1 MRNKE
6 TDMTLEKRIETAIA
20 ENTDPFTTDADIRFF
35 ETEEWNA
42 AKVTLGTKIIGD
54 FGGYGP
60 LWNGEVVNRS
70 YRGRRVIIN
79 KEVTDYMVKVK
90 WDDGEVITISTYDT
104 GPTTPE
110 VKVKWDNG
118 STTWICA
125 SEIDAWTEKS
135 KIGYY
140 TEDGYYG

>member
-54 FGGYGP
+54 FGGYTE
-60 LWNGEVVNRS
+60 LWNGEVV
-70 YRGRRVIIN
+70 
-79 KEVTDYMVKVK
+79 
-90 WDDGEVITISTYDT
+90 TIETFDV
-104 GPTTPE
+104 GPTEKE

-118 STTWICA
+118 STTWMLA
-125 SEIDAWTEKS
+125 SEIDANKG
-135 KIGYY
+135 IGYF
-140 TEDGYYG
+140 TEEGYYG

>member
-42 AKVTLGTKIIGD
+42 AKVTLGAKIIGD
-54 FGGYGP
+54 FGGYTE
-60 LWNGEVVNRS
+60 LWNGEVV
-70 YRGRRVIIN
+70 
-79 KEVTDYMVKVK
+79 
-90 WDDGEVITISTYDT
+90 TIETFDV
-104 GPTTPE
+104 GPREKE

-118 STTWICA
+118 SHTWMLA
-125 SEIDAWTEKS
+125 SEIDANKG
-135 KIGYY
+135 IGYF
-140 TEDGYYG
+140 TEDGYYD

>member
-35 ETEEWNA
+35 ETEEWNDE
-42 AKVTLGTKIIGD
+42 VTLGTKIIGD
-54 FGGYGP
+54 FGGYEP
-60 LWNGEVVNRS
+60 LWE
-70 YRGRRVIIN
+70 
-79 KEVTDYMVKVK
+79 
-90 WDDGEVITISTYDT
+90 GEVITISTYDT

-118 STTWICA
+118 SHTWMLM
-125 SEIDAWTEKS
+125 SEIDANKG
-135 KIGYY
+135 IGYF
-140 TEDGYYG
+140 TEDGYYD

>member
-54 FGGYGP
+54 FGGYEP
-60 LWNGEVVNRS
+60 LWE
-70 YRGRRVIIN
+70 
-79 KEVTDYMVKVK
+79 
-90 WDDGEVITISTYDT
+90 GEVITISTYDT

-118 STTWICA
+118 STTWMVE
-125 SEIDAWTEKS
+125 SEIDAKKG
-135 KIGYY
+135 KIGYF
-140 TEDGYYG
+140 TEEGFYD

>member
-20 ENTDPFTTDADIRFF
+20 ENIDPFTTDADIRFF

-54 FGGYGP
+54 FGGYTE
-60 LWNGEVVNRS
+60 LWN
-70 YRGRRVIIN
+70 
-79 KEVTDYMVKVK
+79 
-90 WDDGEVITISTYDT
+90 GEVITISTYDT

-118 STTWICA
+118 STTWMLA
-125 SEIDAWTEKS
+125 SEIDAKKG

-140 TEDGYYG
+140 TEEGYYD

>member
-35 ETEEWNA
+35 ETEEWNDE
-42 AKVTLGTKIIGD
+42 VTLGTKIIGD
-54 FGGYGP
+54 FGGYEP
-60 LWNGEVVNRS
+60 LWE
-70 YRGRRVIIN
+70 
-79 KEVTDYMVKVK
+79 
-90 WDDGEVITISTYDT
+90 GEVITISTYDT

-118 STTWICA
+118 STTWMVE
-125 SEIDAWTEKS
+125 SEIDAKKG
-135 KIGYY
+135 KIGYF
-140 TEDGYYG
+140 TEEGYYG

>member
-54 FGGYGP
+54 FGGYTE
-60 LWNGEVVNRS
+60 LWNGEVVTIS
-70 YRGRRVIIN
+70 PISSCPALTP
-79 KEVTDYMVKVK
+79 EVKIK
-90 WDDGEVITISTYDT
+90 WDDGSYSWCELSFINANK
-104 GPTTPE
+104 G
-110 VKVKWDNG
+110 
-118 STTWICA
+118 
-125 SEIDAWTEKS
+125 
-135 KIGYY
+135 IGYF
-140 TEDGYYG
+140 TEEVFYG

>member
-54 FGGYGP
+54 FGGYAE
-60 LWNGEVVNRS
+60 LWNGEVV
-70 YRGRRVIIN
+70 
-79 KEVTDYMVKVK
+79 
-90 WDDGEVITISTYDT
+90 TIETFDV
-104 GPTTPE
+104 GPREKE

-118 STTWICA
+118 STTWMVE
-125 SEIDAWTEKS
+125 SEIDANKG
-135 KIGYY
+135 IGYF

>member
-20 ENTDPFTTDADIRFF
+20 ENTDAFTTDADIRFF
-35 ETEEWNA
+35 ETEEWNDEL
-42 AKVTLGTKIIGD
+42 TLGTKIIGD
-54 FGGYGP
+54 FGGYEA
-60 LWNGEVVNRS
+60 LWEGEVVD
-70 YRGRRVIIN
+70 V
-79 KEVTDYMVKVK
+79 ETFDV
-90 WDDGEVITISTYDT
+90 

-125 SEIDAWTEKS
+125 NEIDAWGKKS

>member
-1 MRNKE
+1 MVLLDMMRNKE

-42 AKVTLGTKIIGD
+42 AKVLGTKIIGY
-54 FGGYGP
+54 FGAMIP
-60 LWNGEVVNRS
+60 LWEGE
-70 YRGRRVIIN
+70 I
-79 KEVTDYMVKVK
+79 VTIDR
-90 WDDGEVITISTYDT
+90 TY
-104 GPTTPE
+104 GSAME
-110 VKVKWDNG
+110 EAKIKWDNG

-125 SEIDAWTEKS
+125 SEIDAK
-135 KIGYY
+135 KGIGYF